1 MELLVKTDKQPPR
14 AQVWQMFDRI
24 AGRYDLLNHIL
35 SFGQDIRWRKKVAN
49 ILPERTNQSILDL
62 ATGTGDQL
70 FYLLQC
76 SKRIAYATGTDLATE
91 MLARGREKIRQRQLQ
106 DVISLQ
112 EGDAENIRYDDKSFD
127 ALTITFGIRNVT
139 DVNKS
144 LAEMYR
150 VLKPGGRVIILE
162 FSLPKNIIIKKLY
175 LLYFRHIL
183 PFIGGLISGDRYA
196 YRYLNQTVETFPY
209 GETFCNLISLQ
220 GFKKVKM
227 IPLTFGVAT
236 IYYADKILN

>member
-1 MELLVKTDKQPPR
+1 MELLVRINKQPPR
-14 AQVWQMFDRI
+14 VQVWQMFDRI
-24 AGRYDLLNHIL
+24 AGRYDLLNHLL
-35 SFGQDIRWRKKVAN
+35 SFGQDIRWRKKVSS
-49 ILPERTNQSILDL
+49 ILPEKPNQTILDL

-70 FYLLQC
+70 FYLLQ
-76 SKRIAYATGTDLATE
+76 SSDRIAYATGTDLATE
-91 MLARGREKIRQRQLQ
+91 MLARGREKVRQRQLE

-112 EGDAENIRYDDKSFD
+112 EGDAENIRYEDQSFD
-127 ALTITFGIRNVT
+127 ALTMAFGIRNVM

-175 LLYFRHIL
+175 LLYFRYIL
-183 PFIGGLISGDRYA
+183 PFIGGLISGDSYA

-209 GETFCNLISLQ
+209 GKTFCNLLSSQ
-220 GFKKVKM
+220 GFEKVEM

-236 IYYADKILN
+236 IYYADKIIN

>member
-1 MELLVKTDKQPPR
+1 MELLVSTDKQPPR
-14 AQVWQMFDRI
+14 IKVWQMFDRI
-24 AGRYDLLNHIL
+24 AERYDLLNHLL

-49 ILPERTNQSILDL
+49 LLPEKPNQTILDL

-70 FYLLQC
+70 LYLLQC
-76 SKRIAYATGTDLATE
+76 SDRIVHATGTDLAIE

-106 DVISLQ
+106 DVISLL
-112 EGDAENIRYDDKSFD
+112 EGDAENIHYRDQSFD
-127 ALTITFGIRNVT
+127 VLTIAFGIRNVT

-175 LLYFRHIL
+175 LLYFRYIL
-183 PFIGGLISGDRYA
+183 PFIGGLISGDIYA

-209 GETFCNLISLQ
+209 GDKFCDLISSQ
-220 GFKKVKM
+220 GFREVEM

-236 IYYADKILN
+236 IYYADKIIN

>member
-35 SFGQDIRWRKKVAN
+35 SFGQDIRWRKKVAS
-49 ILPERTNQSILDL
+49 ILPERPNLTILDL

-76 SKRIAYATGTDLATE
+76 SERIAHATGTDLATE

-112 EGDAENIRYDDKSFD
+112 EGDAENIRYNDQSFD

-175 LLYFRHIL
+175 LLYFRYIL

-236 IYYADKILN
+236 IYYADKIIN